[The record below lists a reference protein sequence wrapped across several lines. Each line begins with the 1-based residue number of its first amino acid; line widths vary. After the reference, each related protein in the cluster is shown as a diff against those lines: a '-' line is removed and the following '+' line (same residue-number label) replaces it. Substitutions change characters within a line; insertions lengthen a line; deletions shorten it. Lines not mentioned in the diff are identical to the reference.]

1 MHEAKYPIELH
12 PSAARHKF
20 CVDPTYNPTN
30 LLWNRTPREEG
41 RDKLTAESD
50 WNQRFVHSPLFGN

>member
-1 MHEAKYPIELH
+1 MREAKYPIELH

-30 LLWNRTPREEG
+30 LLLNRTPREEG

-50 WNQRFVHSPLFGN
+50 